1 MRILS
6 IAIVALSLSLI
17 ACEGEEGP
25 QGPQGEQGI
34 QGETGEQGEPG
45 DPFQTLTTTFSVTSS
60 DWVQQGN
67 FNDPDFRFT
76 YNHPWSILNGDDYK
90 DYALLGYIDVGQG
103 FHNLPYTL
111 TFQDYFTEV
120 NFGWMSGNIFVSWKD
135 SDLQTIPPGG
145 SIDFTFIAIEINQM
159 VDGMEDLSLEE
170 VKELLIDTY

>member
-25 QGPQGEQGI
+25 QGPQGP
-34 QGETGEQGEPG
+34 QGEMGEQGEPG
-45 DPFQTLTTTFSVTSS
+45 EPFQTRTTSFSVTSS
-60 DWVQQGN
+60 DWVQQGD

-76 YNHPWSILNGDDYK
+76 YNHPWSILDGDDYK

-111 TFQDYFTEV
+111 TFANYFTEV

>member
-67 FNDPDFRFT
+67 
-76 YNHPWSILNGDDYK
+76 
-90 DYALLGYIDVGQG
+90 
-103 FHNLPYTL
+103 
-111 TFQDYFTEV
+111 
-120 NFGWMSGNIFVSWKD
+120 
-135 SDLQTIPPGG
+135 
-145 SIDFTFIAIEINQM
+145 
-159 VDGMEDLSLEE
+159 
-170 VKELLIDTY
+170 